1 MTIFQKGPGDSGTTL
16 RMAPV
21 RKMLSLGIGK
31 IVGGVVLLILLWSSV
46 TSVPTGHVGV
56 LTLFGRVTGQVLPE
70 GIHLINP
77 LKAVNTLS
85 VQTQSLK
92 ESASVPSNEGLIMSL
107 DTSLLFRL
115 DKDRAAQVFQT
126 IGRDYV
132 ARVVEPNLRSSI
144 RSVTSSHSANALYTG
159 AREEVALRI
168 QDELLKLLG
177 PRGIIVESV
186 LLRDVQLPAMLKSS
200 IEAKQQAEQDALR
213 MNFVLQKEKQ

>member
-1 MTIFQKGPGDSGTTL
+1 MNVFSKGPGDRGPTL
-16 RMAPV
+16 RMAAP
-21 RKMLSLGIGK
+21 KNWLSLGVGR
-31 IVGGVVLLILLWSSV
+31 IVGGIVLLILLWSSV

-115 DKDRAAQVFQT
+115 DKD
-126 IGRDYV
+126 
-132 ARVVEPNLRSSI
+132 
-144 RSVTSSHSANALYTG
+144 
-159 AREEVALRI
+159 
-168 QDELLKLLG
+168 
-177 PRGIIVESV
+177 
-186 LLRDVQLPAMLKSS
+186 
-200 IEAKQQAEQDALR
+200 
-213 MNFVLQKEKQ
+213 